1 MKTHHLGTMLLC
13 LIALSAC
20 VTQQYVDEDKKP
32 LVQNE
37 ATHNEIAMTR
47 ISLGIGYLNIGN
59 TQQAKFNL
67 EKAKQYAPKLV
78 QVHTA
83 FAHYYDTVGETEQA
97 ITAYEKALSLKKD
110 DADTLNNYG
119 VFLCKQG
126 RLEKA
131 EQQFLKAIA
140 VPSYTLVSESYE
152 NLGICHL
159 KSNNFKDAESY
170 LEKAITHSP
179 SRASS
184 LLQMANLQYAKNNYQ
199 RSLAFFKRYETSTR
213 RFTASS
219 LAFSYRLHQG
229 LRDRKKAQSY
239 ASMLLKMFPNSYEA
253 KQYLLNNLVEIEADK
268 LANEYKTYYEKKH
281 PKRVVKLTPKSSK
294 IRSKYSIDESKAL
307 EVIKDNGIKQEKLI
321 VSTSNEIKQST
332 VISRENHNE
341 IEIKKTH
348 DDNRVIKEKEA
359 NVTANNNNISL
370 PTHTVIKSEGLF
382 NISRQYNIQMR
393 SILAWN
399 NLNASS
405 IIREGDII
413 YLADPKQ
420 VSGNE

>member
-1 MKTHHLGTMLLC
+1 MKTHQLGAMLLC

-37 ATHNEIAMTR
+37 ATQNEIAMTR

-67 EKAKQYAPKLV
+67 EKAKRYAPKLV

-97 ITAYEKALSLKKD
+97 TVAYEKALSLKSD

-126 RLEKA
+126 ELDKA

-159 KSNNFKDAESY
+159 KSSNFKEAETY

-179 SRASS
+179 TRASS
-184 LLQMANLQYAKNNYQ
+184 LLQMANLQYAKRNYQ
-199 RSLAFFKRYETSTR
+199 ESLTFSKRYETSTR
-213 RFTASS
+213 RFTANS
-219 LAFSYRLHQG
+219 LAFSYRLHQR
-229 LRDRKKAQSY
+229 LRDRKKSQNY
-239 ASMLLKMFPNSYEA
+239 ANMLLKMFPNSYEA
-253 KQYLLNNLVEIEADK
+253 KQYLLNSLVDIEADK
-268 LANEYKTYYEKKH
+268 LAKKYQTYYEKQH
-281 PKRVVKLTPKSSK
+281 PKRVVKLTPKSKK
-294 IRSKYSIDESKAL
+294 IAFNNTQSL
-307 EVIKDNGIKQEKLI
+307 VIKD
-321 VSTSNEIKQST
+321 TSAKQSELNL
-332 VISRENHNE
+332 ISSSL
-341 IEIKKTH
+341 
-348 DDNRVIKEKEA
+348 
-359 NVTANNNNISL
+359 NVTSKNQTITNQVVEVVDRKNTIVAEENKKVDI
-370 PTHTVIKSEGLF
+370 PTHTVVKSEGLF

-413 YLADPKQ
+413 YLAEPKQ